1 MAASTLHP
9 NYKTHK
15 VAVPGPLARRIL
27 LRATGL
33 MIRLG
38 QLAAPDPDRTYYEE
52 LMAATRD
59 QRASRGRPDQGVGPG
74 ILPHLPRLPPSP
86 APAGSAPREAPANP
100 LPTET
105 SVPPC
110 RVRDRSY
117 PGSYNVPLDLL
128 REHRDELARTSARTS
143 SWSAALVP
151 VPPRPNTHWAR
162 PGYPAC
168 ASLTAA

>member
-59 QRASRGRPDQGVGPG
+59 QRASRSRRIREFDEEFSRAFRACH
-74 ILPHLPRLPPSP
+74 HLPPRRQR
-86 APAGSAPREAPANP
+86 AAGSPANP

-105 SVPPC
+105 SFAE
-110 RVRDRSY
+110 
-117 PGSYNVPLDLL
+117 LDQ
-128 REHRDELARTSARTS
+128 AR
-143 SWSAALVP
+143 
-151 VPPRPNTHWAR
+151 
-162 PGYPAC
+162 
-168 ASLTAA
+168 

>member
-59 QRASRGRPDQGVGPG
+59 QRASRSRRIREFDEEFSRTFRACH
-74 ILPHLPRLPPSP
+74 HLPPRRQR
-86 APAGSAPREAPANP
+86 AAGSPANP

-105 SVPPC
+105 SFAE
-110 RVRDRSY
+110 
-117 PGSYNVPLDLL
+117 PGQ
-128 REHRDELARTSARTS
+128 AR
-143 SWSAALVP
+143 
-151 VPPRPNTHWAR
+151 
-162 PGYPAC
+162 
-168 ASLTAA
+168 